1 MAAAIQEAVE
11 AGARLILIDEDTS
24 ATNLLFYD
32 ERAAPLL
39 RRKTVTTIAE
49 QAASL
54 ASKGVSLVIVS
65 SGSMPLIA
73 AADTV
78 IVMEDYV
85 PRDATGEAQRLTS
98 RVSYAEYREPLHR
111 VLLSVPR
118 LVKPKLRGSWLV
130 AKGLEEPLDLESN
143 EQLVEEGQLR
153 LLVAL
158 ASRLGSMEGASMRDI
173 VRRIDQDARE
183 GFRRLIGGEPSPGY
197 AEVRGIDVVH
207 MVNRVPGIR
216 VQQKREPGS
225 R

>member
-11 AGARLILIDEDTS
+11 AGAKLILIDEDTS

-49 QAASL
+49 QAASM

-73 AADTV
+73 SADTV

-85 PRDATGEAQRLTS
+85 PRDATDEARRLAS
-98 RVSYAEYREPLHR
+98 RTGYAEYSLPANR
-111 VLLSVPR
+111 VLVDVPK
-118 LVKPKLRGSWLV
+118 LAKPKLRGSWLV

-153 LLVAL
+153 LLVVL
-158 ASRLGSMEGASMRDI
+158 ASKLGSMKGMLMRDI

-183 GFRRLIGGEPSPGY
+183 GFQRLIGGEPGPGY

-207 MVNRVPGIR
+207 MVNRIPGIR
-216 VQQKREPGS
+216 VRQAQKRVNE
-225 R
+225 